1 MKENKFDKDSIA
13 LIYKMALQQFEDRN
27 TVLIILAFSERTSLH
42 WFSGNGDQN
51 AVRALIVW
59 GADIHAKDKG

>member
-1 MKENKFDKDSIA
+1 MKEDKLEKDSIA

-27 TVLIILAFSERTSLH
+27 IVLIILTFSEPTNPH

-51 AVRALIVW
+51 VVRALIVL
-59 GADIHAKDKG
+59 GVDVHARDEE